1 MLLFLWVFLSDM
13 FFIQFF
19 SYIFGKIVSD
29 FVMIYCNYSHGYFLF
44 DVIKGFTC
52 CLTWIGRI
60 DSCGFLLWLC
70 INLFMVIL
78 LDGIKLSVNYLV
90 WYRV

>member
-19 SYIFGKIVSD
+19 SYFFGKIVSD
-29 FVMIYCNYSHGYFLF
+29 FVIIYCNYSHGYFLF
-44 DVIKGFTC
+44 DVIKGFIC

-60 DSCGFLLWLC
+60 DSCGFFALVVYKSVYGYSIGWHEIIC
-70 INLFMVIL
+70 ELFGMV
-78 LDGIKLSVNYLV
+78 
-90 WYRV
+90 